1 MVAAVDRS
9 KGRIAAEGEGRMRRK
24 AYATEREP
32 KSDQLI
38 GAIAFP
44 LVNGVL
50 ALIVVALR
58 RWAAASHG
66 SFDHDPV
73 AIGILVLPW
82 AVNGFILALAFLF
95 RPQIGVGYIASI
107 AVILS
112 AVVVLGLVFL
122 GACAVSLPGW
132 LLGPVGIV
140 LFLVALVLGLI
151 IAGQRASDAFMNW
164 WAPAPEGKEEE
175 ARLPVTERT
184 RGRLTNQQI
193 QELFDRFAAPLFQA
207 AGSPRQKEAAE
218 QVAQVLWQA
227 LVTEPDHEE
236 LFFQTLHKAVGVSD
250 QDLEIIKDRYY
261 WEMKP
266 KITEDELR
274 ALKEHYRVRRSGE
287 SGRNEGGRA
296 VQT

>member
-24 AYATEREP
+24 VYATERER
-32 KSDQLI
+32 KSDQLT
-38 GAIAFP
+38 GVIAFP

-50 ALIVVALR
+50 VLIVVALR
-58 RWAAASHG
+58 RWAAASRG
-66 SFDHDPV
+66 SFDHDPA
-73 AIGILVLPW
+73 AIGILLLPW
-82 AVNGFILALAFLF
+82 AVNGFILALSFLF

-107 AVILS
+107 AVIVG
-112 AVVVLGLVFL
+112 AVAVLGLVFL
-122 GACAVSLPGW
+122 GACAVSSPGW

-140 LFLVALVLGLI
+140 LFFIALVWGLI
-151 IAGQRASDAFMNW
+151 IVGQRASDAFMNW
-164 WAPAPEGKEEE
+164 WAPAPEGKEEK

-193 QELFDRFAAPLFQA
+193 QELFDRFAAPLSQA

-236 LFFQTLHKAVGVSD
+236 LFFQTLHKAVGVSG

-274 ALKEHYRVRRSGE
+274 ALKEHYRVRRSRE

-296 VQT
+296 VRT